1 MKIDILLPFKEKFS
15 KYEASAVS
23 LTVKN
28 AMQHSIYLKDIRVF
42 GQKTENPFY
51 KKNFYG
57 LKNNWICTQLKNN
70 KF

>member
-28 AMQHSIYLKDIRVF
+28 AMQHSVYLKDIRVF
-42 GQKTENPFY
+42 GQKTDNPFC
-51 KKNFYG
+51 KKN
-57 LKNNWICTQLKNN
+57 
-70 KF
+70 